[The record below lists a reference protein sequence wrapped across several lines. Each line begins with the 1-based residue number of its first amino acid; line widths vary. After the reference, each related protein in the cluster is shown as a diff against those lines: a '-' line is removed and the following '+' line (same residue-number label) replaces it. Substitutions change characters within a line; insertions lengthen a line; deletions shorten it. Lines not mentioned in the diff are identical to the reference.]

1 MQSYSINSGSRILG
15 NVSEHTA
22 AEIQVKTT
30 YTVPLLV
37 LGQQAEYSAPA
48 CVTYSRLM

>member
-1 MQSYSINSGSRILG
+1 MQSYFINSGSWVLG
-15 NVSEHTA
+15 NVSE
-22 AEIQVKTT
+22 IKVKTT

-37 LGQQAEYSAPA
+37 LGQQAEYSVPA